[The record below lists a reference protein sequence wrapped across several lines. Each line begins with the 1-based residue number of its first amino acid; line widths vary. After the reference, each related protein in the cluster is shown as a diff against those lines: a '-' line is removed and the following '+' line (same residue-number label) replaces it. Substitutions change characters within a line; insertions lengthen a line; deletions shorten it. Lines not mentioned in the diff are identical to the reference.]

1 MKIYVS
7 SKLTQ
12 YLTNIFKMR
21 FLMKNM
27 HSNAKM
33 EFLRKRVWQQQYPI
47 QLSLCGSPLDII
59 HSGRMGNTLIPDTE
73 KHTLRPFLILAEF
86 KNRYI

>member
-21 FLMKNM
+21 FLMK
-27 HSNAKM
+27 
-33 EFLRKRVWQQQYPI
+33 FLRKRVGQQQYPI
-47 QLSLCGSPLDII
+47 QLSLCGSLLDII

-86 KNRYI
+86 KNRYVNAYINL